1 MEALDEA
8 LKALRWTGGQASV
21 YSTLVERG
29 AMKPAD
35 IVVRAGVAQG
45 KIYTVLEELLG
56 KGAVIKTRD
65 RPAMY
70 DAQNPR
76 HVLGREIRGIEDVK
90 ERAMAAGAEEA
101 YEKRYD
107 QTVKEAPCWTVHG
120 MNGIHVQL
128 AEMADGCRESLKI
141 ADEDLGWLG
150 VPGRKLLNRT
160 AKGRRVMVAGTS
172 AFKEEL
178 GRLGAGIEARVC
190 SFVRPCCLVDDKAVL
205 VRFDKPDCALVV
217 RDAGFAVPFVD
228 GFDKMFER
236 GEAIEG
242 TAIDA

>member
-1 MEALDEA
+1 MEALDET
-8 LKALRWTGGQASV
+8 LKALRWTDGQASV
-21 YSTLVERG
+21 YSTLVKRG

-56 KGAVIKTRD
+56 KGAVIKIRG

-76 HVLGREIRGIEDVK
+76 HVLGREIRGIEDMK

-107 QTVKEAPCWTVHG
+107 QTVKRAPCWTVHG

-128 AEMADGCRESLKI
+128 AEMAGGCRESLKV

-150 VPGRKLLNRT
+150 VPGRKLLNKT
-160 AKGRRVMVAGTS
+160 AEGRRVMVAGTS
-172 AFKEEL
+172 VFRGEL
-178 GRLGAGIEARVC
+178 ESIGTKVEARVC
-190 SFVRPCCLVDDKAVL
+190 PIVRPCCLADDEAVL

-217 RDAGFAVPFVD
+217 RDAGFAAPFVEE
-228 GFDKMFER
+228 FDKMFEK
-236 GEAIEG
+236 GERVGG
-242 TAIDA
+242 TKIDV